1 MQAPKSLLAIAAAT
15 LLCLPGSAQDSRPA
29 DAPAAPVA
37 LATTATPGTSVPAAM
52 KVLVP
57 DDATIFAMT
66 SPLSELERVVASIAE
81 DVNPDMAGMVSVDM
95 LLQLA
100 MPPGFDGSA
109 IDRSRP
115 VGVAVGPISMAA
127 EPQIYALI
135 PTANPD
141 AIKAALPGGAERY
154 ATRVSDGY
162 IGVTMGL
169 AYGNST
175 GASSL
180 LQNMPAGLITVNV
193 DMETLLTDFRPMID
207 FGLQMAR
214 MQMESASEEINAAS
228 GYPGMDIVEMMEVY
242 FGMLDGFLDSV
253 VEMRMS
259 LDIQETLLD
268 MRVEYAVGEGSPMSS
283 FAGTGDLDLD
293 RFLPLLGNESF
304 AMLMGADMGE
314 LMEKSMPFME
324 AIFDTYPQ
332 PMGDGLRES
341 MDSMQSLYS
350 MFGTGMAASGDFTDK
365 GLTFAAYFDGAQ
377 YDQLMVEYD
386 KMLKAPYMA
395 AMGMHYVDTKKGR
408 LGEIELTRY
417 TFDYDVA
424 TLLGMTGEEL
434 DEASMAEMEAVLRA
448 MYGEQMVT
456 TFAKSGDM
464 AVLTLGGG
472 DEYLQEAI
480 GRLDNPTRVPEDMQR
495 LAGLAKTTNPFMAY
509 RMDLGKLITTM
520 IPMLESNLGAPSS
533 GMEMFEGTSLPMN
546 MYFGAS
552 PKSWTGGF
560 MVDLVQ
566 VNDFV
571 AMMETLGD
579 L

>member
-15 LLCLPGSAQDSRPA
+15 LFCIPGIAQDSRPA
-29 DAPAAPVA
+29 VAPAAPVA
-37 LATTATPGTSVPAAM
+37 LATAATPGTLVPAAM

-57 DDATIFAMT
+57 DDATVFAMT
-66 SPLSELERVVASIAE
+66 SPLSELERVAASIAE
-81 DVNPDMAGMVSVDM
+81 DVNPEMAGMMSVDM
-95 LLQLA
+95 LLQVA

-115 VGVAVGPISMAA
+115 VGMAVGPISMAA

-135 PTANPD
+135 PTSNPE
-141 AIKAALPGGAERY
+141 AIKAALPGGTERY

-169 AYGNST
+169 EYGNST
-175 GASSL
+175 GISTL
-180 LQNMPAGLITVNV
+180 LQNMPAGLIAVNV
-193 DMETLLTDFRPMID
+193 DMETMLTDFRPMID

-214 MQMESASEEINAAS
+214 MELDSAMDEINAAS
-228 GYPGMDIVEMMEVY
+228 GYPGMDIMAMMEVY
-242 FGMLDGFLDSV
+242 FDMIDGFLDSV

-259 LDIQETLLD
+259 VDIEETLLD
-268 MRVEYAVGEGSPMSS
+268 MRVEYSVSEGSPMST
-283 FAGTGDLDLD
+283 FAGTGDLDID
-293 RFLPLLGNESF
+293 RFLPLVGDEAF

-314 LMEKSMPFME
+314 LMEKSMPFMD
-324 AIFDTYPQ
+324 AMFDAYPQ
-332 PMGDGLRES
+332 AMGDGLRES
-341 MDSMQSLYS
+341 MDSMQTLYS

-365 GLTFAAYFDGAQ
+365 GLTFAAYFDGSQ
-377 YDQLMVEYD
+377 YEELMVEYD
-386 KMLKAPYMA
+386 KMLKAPYLA
-395 AMGMHYVDTKKGR
+395 AMGMNYVDTKKGR
-408 LGEIELTRY
+408 LGDIELTRY

-434 DEASMAEMEAVLRA
+434 DEASMTEMEAVLRA
-448 MYGEQMVT
+448 IYGEQMVT

-480 GRLDNPTRVPEDMQR
+480 GRLNNPTRVPEDMKR
-495 LAGLAKTTNPFMAY
+495 LSSLAKTTNPFMAY
-509 RMDLGKLITTM
+509 RMDLGKMITTM

-552 PKSWTGGF
+552 PRSWTGGF

-566 VNDFV
+566 ISDFI
-571 AMMETLGD
+571 AMVETLEG